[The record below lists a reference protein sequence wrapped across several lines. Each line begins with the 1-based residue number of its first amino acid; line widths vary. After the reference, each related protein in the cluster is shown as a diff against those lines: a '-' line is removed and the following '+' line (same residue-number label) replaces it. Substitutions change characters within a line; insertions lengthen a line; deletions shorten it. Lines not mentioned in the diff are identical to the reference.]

1 MNTNPAGPSAVNEWK
16 QAAAESVATQLK
28 DGQIVGL
35 GSGSTATLAVDVI
48 GRRVAQGLKI
58 VGVSTSEK
66 TSEQAARLGIPLATL
81 AEHPQIDVTFDGA
94 DEVEL
99 GTLNL
104 IKGGGGN
111 LLREKIIAAASTR
124 MVVLVDATKLVKR
137 LGKHPVPV
145 EVVPFGWQATEKRL
159 EQLGAKPV
167 LRLNP
172 DGSSYLTD
180 GGHYILDCDFGLIE
194 NVEKLASQLDGVVG
208 VVEHGLFIGLASEIQ
223 IGGQDGVS
231 VLARSVQA

>member
-1 MNTNPAGPSAVNEWK
+1 MNTDLARPAAVNEWK
-16 QAAAESVATQLK
+16 QAAAESVAAQLR

-48 GRRVAQGLKI
+48 GRRVSEGLRVI
-58 VGVSTSEK
+58 GVSTSEK
-66 TSEQAARLGIPLATL
+66 TSAQAGRLGIPLATL
-81 AEHPQIDVTFDGA
+81 AEYPQIDVTFDGA

-111 LLREKIIAAASTR
+111 LLREKIIAAASSR

-137 LGKHPVPV
+137 LGKHPVPI

-159 EQLGAKPV
+159 QQLGAATV
-167 LRLNP
+167 LRLNSE
-172 DGSSYLTD
+172 GGTYITD
-180 GGHYILDCDFGLIE
+180 GGHYILDCAFGLIE
-194 NVEKLASQLDGVVG
+194 NVEELAKQLDSVVG

-223 IGGQDGVS
+223 VGGQDGVS
-231 VLARSVQA
+231 VLGRTA